1 MGRSGQ
7 SCLVGGV
14 ASSGEVGGAD
24 SRLYV
29 GDEWADLPSGCGS
42 QLW

>member
-14 ASSGEVGGAD
+14 ASSGEVGVAD
-24 SRLYV
+24 TLLHV
-29 GDEWADLPSGCGS
+29 GEEWADLPSGCGS